1 MKSPQTEFSGCGR
14 EQILYKVE
22 FRTWGFVDEVLK
34 NGILGGGKQLHLGR
48 PISTELVHQL
58 PCQALDSL
66 KLALV
71 MSGAHMAQDFLSD
84 LFASAHGFDD
94 LDPGT
99 IEFGIIFGA
108 YEHSPDHS

>member
-1 MKSPQTEFSGCGR
+1 MDMS
-14 EQILYKVE
+14 IVLYKVE

-84 LFASAHGFDD
+84 LFAGAHGFDD

-108 YEHSPDHS
+108 YEHAANHS